1 MISIFTRLRWLQ
13 TLAIATIA
21 TIAIPLPG
29 QAADR
34 LVARFPPF
42 KDFSISVRDLET
54 FAQDGKIPANY
65 TTLLKQV
72 PPAQLQQLRRLLQQ
86 RLELSPEYVKQ
97 FTRAPLVEELLE
109 QIGESVQTASRQNGM
124 KSIRLALISAAED
137 KKQGLTLT
145 NVIRRFPGREI
156 NLELAEV
163 FTIYNNLTELFKRRD
178 ITVAA
183 IDRLASAEAATS
195 RVDFSQQPDL
205 RRAGT
210 VRWQKQRFEWL
221 DRVRQ
226 RLVPGD
232 LYLPQTS
239 SSKPIP
245 VIVISHG
252 DAEDRTTYAYLAEH
266 LASHGF
272 AVVTLEHVG
281 GNANRFRK
289 YFSGLAPAPKST
301 ELLDRPR
308 DVSFVLDELQRR
320 ATADPTIQKLNLR
333 QVGLA
338 GHSMGGYTILA
349 LAGAQIDF
357 DRVKRSC
364 NPNRSLNL
372 SVLVQCRANKL
383 KTQRYTLQD
392 PRIKAIFAINPLGS
406 TLFGQQG
413 LSQIRIPVFLIGGSD
428 DVVTPAVP
436 EQVYPFT
443 WLQTPDKYLAMMV
456 KGTHFSTQNISNSG
470 SIFPVTDNFIGPD
483 PARAQVYTKALSLA
497 FFQTHLADRRE
508 FQTYLSAGYAKSLAQ
523 SRLENIAP
531 TTNLA
536 GNNPSLGLNLV
547 RSTAAEA
554 IAQSLAT
561 DTSRAPK
568 LQP

>member
-1 MISIFTRLRWLQ
+1 MISISARLHCLQ

-29 QAADR
+29 LAADR

-54 FAQDGKIPANY
+54 FAKNGKIPADY
-65 TTLLKQV
+65 APLLDRV
-72 PPAQLQQLRRLLQQ
+72 PPAQLQELRQLLQQ
-86 RLELSPEYVKQ
+86 RLDLSPEYVRQ
-97 FTRAPLVEELLE
+97 FTRAPLVEKLLE
-109 QIGESVQTASRQNGM
+109 RIGESVQTASRQNGR
-124 KSIRLALISAAED
+124 KSLQTAIISAAED

-145 NVIRRFPGREI
+145 NVIRRFPSREV

-163 FTIYNNLTELFKRRD
+163 FNIYDNLTELFKRRD
-178 ITVAA
+178 STVIE
-183 IDRLASAEAATS
+183 IDRLATAEAATY
-195 RVDFSQQPDL
+195 RLDFSQQADL
-205 RRAGT
+205 RRKGT
-210 VRWQKQRFEWL
+210 LRWQKQRFEWL
-221 DRVRQ
+221 DKSRQ

-252 DAEDRTTYAYLAEH
+252 VAEDRTTYAYLAEH

-272 AVVTLEHVG
+272 AVVALEHVG
-281 GNANRFRK
+281 GDANRFRQ
-289 YFSGLAPAPKST
+289 YFSSLAPAPKAT
-301 ELLDRPR
+301 ELLERPR
-308 DVSFVLDELQRR
+308 DVSFLLDELQRR
-320 ATADPTIQKLNLR
+320 AQTDPTLQKLDLR

-338 GHSMGGYTILA
+338 GHSLGGYTILA

-357 DRVKRSC
+357 DRLKRSC

-372 SVLVQCRANKL
+372 SVLLQCRANEL
-383 KTQRYTLQD
+383 KPQVYRLQD

-406 TLFGQQG
+406 TLFGKQG

-443 WLQTPDKYLAMMV
+443 WLQPSDKYLAIMV
-456 KGTHFSTQNISNSG
+456 KGTHFSTQNISNSEG
-470 SIFPVTDNFIGPD
+470 IFPVSDSFIGPE
-483 PARAQVYTKALSLA
+483 PARARAYTTALSLA
-497 FFQTHLADRRE
+497 FFQAHLADRRE
-508 FQTYLSAGYAKSLAQ
+508 FQVYLNAAYARSLAQ
-523 SRLENIAP
+523 P
-531 TTNLA
+531 NLA
-536 GNNPSLGLNLV
+536 GNTPALGLNLV
-547 RSTAAEA
+547 RSTAAES
-554 IAQSLAT
+554 IAQTLAT

-568 LQP
+568 LQPY